1 MLKLLMLRS
10 DVAGFDARNILV
22 CHLQH
27 VIDPTAT
34 SISVGA

>member
-1 MLKLLMLRS
+1 MLRS
-10 DVAGFDARNILV
+10 DVAGFDDQNILV

-27 VIDPTAT
+27 VINPTAT